1 MRVTRLPGPAQA
13 REDDHMPGVLL
24 AALAASRKS
33 RDRGKHDRKPA
44 RGRAAK
50 RKPRKARRR

>member
-1 MRVTRLPGPAQA
+1 
-13 REDDHMPGVLL
+13 MPGVLL